1 MSGSDRAPM
10 INLMGKTPDEA
21 RAALRAAGFAGEIE
35 VNRHALVCEGAAEVP
50 GQINCQ
56 SPDVGQLAYRRSSVN
71 VTVYETPRHDGRL
84 IRDQLI
90 KVVGMAVA
98 DAQKYMKSIGH
109 TGELQVYEDPHHFYK
124 GCDKDRVCA
133 VAPESGTGTG
143 DRVTLF
149 INKKSVDITLPD

>member
-1 MSGSDRAPM
+1 MERVPM
-10 INLMGKTPDEA
+10 INVMGKTPDQA
-21 RAALRAAGFAGEIE
+21 IAALRAAGFTGELE
-35 VNRHALVCEGAAEVP
+35 VNRTALECVDAEKVA
-50 GQINCQ
+50 GHINCQ
-56 SPDVGQLAYRRSSVN
+56 RPDVGQLAYRNHAVN

-84 IRDQLI
+84 IRDQLE
-90 KVVGMAVA
+90 KVVGMSVA

-124 GCDKDRVCA
+124 GCEKDRVCK
-133 VAPESGTGTG
+133 VAPEMGTGTG